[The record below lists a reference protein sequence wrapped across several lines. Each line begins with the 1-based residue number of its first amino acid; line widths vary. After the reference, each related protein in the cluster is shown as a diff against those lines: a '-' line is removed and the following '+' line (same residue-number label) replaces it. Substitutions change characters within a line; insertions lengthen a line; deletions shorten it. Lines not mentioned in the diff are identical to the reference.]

1 MVVMS
6 NVTHSLVD
14 DKMIVRHPYFL
25 SWSPRSNLLQALQI
39 IMQAFNERPP
49 EPIKSPSSALASI
62 PKPDFTPALNEML
75 RNSSSISEPQ
85 LENLVRSNDLIR
97 RMTQQIRDLERECE
111 ETEAQEMLVDME
123 IKDLHTKHINILS
136 EKTQLEETQQKNQ
149 EILKS
154 LQKVTSI

>member
-6 NVTHSLVD
+6 NVTHSIVD
-14 DKMIVRHPYFL
+14 DKMIVRHSYFL

-49 EPIKSPSSALASI
+49 EPIKNPSSALASI
-62 PKPDFTPALNEML
+62 PSPDFTPALNEML
-75 RNSSSISEPQ
+75 KNSSSISEPQ

-111 ETEAQEMLVDME
+111 ETEAQKMLVDME
-123 IKDLHTKHINILS
+123 IKDLHTKHNKVLS

-154 LQKVTSI
+154 LQKVRCI